1 MHPKLPMPATD
12 PDHLLTPIYNWHYYQ
27 LFLKILNPL
36 GNFFLVRKNI
46 LELDD
51 QGHIYIIHLIC
62 TNFHRK
68 ERFLLHEDKP
78 GKWSYKLARC
88 RRQSNQKDTRRGL
101 LRVFDYRL
109 PSHEIYLKEERER
122 KYTQK
127 KKKKSSQNYHFF
139 FMCPNS
145 FRLFISTSRCKCLW

>member
-1 MHPKLPMPATD
+1 MSKKLTTSWLKSFGANLEPKFIQKCIMDSRFRWSGPYLI
-12 PDHLLTPIYNWHYYQ
+12 HL
-27 LFLKILNPL
+27 
-36 GNFFLVRKNI
+36 
-46 LELDD
+46 
-51 QGHIYIIHLIC
+51 LIC

>member
-27 LFLKILNPL
+27 LFLKIVNPS

-122 KYTQK
+122 ENTLERRK
-127 KKKKSSQNYHFF
+127 KIFTKLPFF